1 MSAPT
6 AIVIS
11 KIMIPEVERSKNDF
25 NADLDADIHSDKVE
39 KNTNLIEAASSGA
52 IDGMRLAVT
61 IGAILIAFV
70 SIIAMADSMLGYA
83 GTSFEGLAG
92 YAFAP
97 VAFIMG
103 VPYGESLEVGKLLAI
118 KVAFNEFISYQ
129 RLTPL
134 IEYGALSPR
143 SITIS
148 TYALCSFANLGSLAI
163 LIGGIG
169 TLAPERRIEVA
180 KLGLHAL
187 LAGCMAGFMTATIAG
202 VLT

>member
-1 MSAPT
+1 MSAPA

-134 IEYGALSPR
+134 IESGALSPR

-180 KLGLHAL
+180 KLGLRAL